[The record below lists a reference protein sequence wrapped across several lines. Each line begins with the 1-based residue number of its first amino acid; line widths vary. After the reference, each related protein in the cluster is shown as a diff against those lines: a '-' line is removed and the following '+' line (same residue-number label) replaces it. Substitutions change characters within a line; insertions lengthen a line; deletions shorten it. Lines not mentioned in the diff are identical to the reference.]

1 MSDGNTGQILGTIA
15 GAVLG
20 YFTGGASF
28 VALGATLGGAAGSL
42 LDPKAKT
49 EGPRID
55 DQKVTVSTYGIGI
68 PTIYGTVRIGGNVV
82 DSTDKIELPFTDSQ
96 GGKGGGVEN
105 TTYRYF
111 VHMRHVLCATPSDG
125 STVAIRKIWQDG
137 KLIYDV
143 SSGVPIGSALATAE
157 SPYSNLILYQGA
169 EDQMPDGIEELYH
182 GVGNVPAYRGV
193 VSVRLNIIECPGGR
207 VPQFSFELARG
218 GIVEP
223 VSVQQISSTPVITST
238 GAIIRADGVWEF
250 TEVEN
255 GDGTVNINYGFGQV
269 GSIQPTGVVAGV
281 PSFGYPPYPVAGS
294 ELFIIKPYTTGLL
307 SLIDLSDGSRSVLY
321 NGDSTGPGF
330 FFGRAAYDESLELF
344 VVSNWSSSTNNVPTI
359 ISKSGIATPCD
370 PVAGDDMGGVLG
382 FYGGVV
388 YVVTTDGVNLIL
400 SRRTAQGLAVPA
412 MPDTIGPAV
421 SFSGQWSALH
431 VDATGI
437 YLQCVPVISSPASFY
452 KITPAQGASA
462 GSFDLLGMADV
473 DQSIS
478 STISRTFYGSTTL
491 ATVGPYYSGDDTGYK
506 AIRFNAITPVSAAVS
521 DIIEEQCIRAGLTPD
536 DYDVSAIDDQLWGY
550 TLTNPASAR
559 ANIQPLMTAF
569 AIDAT
574 EEDAKIRFFHRADLA
589 SVGTVVY
596 DELGGAEDG
605 SEPGDPM
612 PLSRG
617 QEAELPRSVSVSYI
631 NKDFDYQTG
640 TEKAIRQIANSVM
653 DSTLDLPMSVD
664 SDVAATLA
672 QRALYDAWNNRNV
685 RSFKISRKFAFAS
698 AGDVLTFEYPRGT
711 FSDWRLNK
719 ITDTGALIEG
729 ECVPANAAIYSQIAL
744 GGSSYSGQIV
754 PALPAPTRLQLLD
767 IPLLRDID
775 NNAGIYA
782 AMDSYADAPASAE
795 LFVGDD
801 DNTLMPRG
809 TVSASAPI
817 GYAETV
823 LAGWGKRTVDET
835 NIFTVNLGDDVFNSV
850 TRDVLLG
857 NGGEFWALG
866 APGRWEIGCSGLGA
880 SIGSGRY
887 ILSRHV
893 RGLFGT
899 EHLTGTHQ
907 IGDTFVLLRIVGML
921 RPNMSVGDIGIA
933 KSYRA
938 VSKGR
943 SQDSAISQTYANTA
957 EGLKPLSPVNLRRT
971 NANGL
976 TVDRR
981 SRLSMNNST
990 GSVPLGES
998 TEAWSWSFY
1007 TSSAFT
1013 TLIGTVVTTSS
1024 AVTSDQI
1031 STAGATPSAILY
1043 VRVSQ
1048 LSDTVGKGH
1057 ELQATA

>member
-1 MSDGNTGQILGTIA
+1 MSDNRTLGTIA
-15 GAVLG
+15 GAVIG
-20 YFTGGASF
+20 YFTGGASY
-28 VALGATLGGAAGSL
+28 VALGATLGGVVGGA
-42 LDPKAKT
+42 LDGPTKT

-68 PTIYGTVRIGGNVV
+68 PTVYGTVRIGGNVV
-82 DSTDKIELPFTDSQ
+82 DSTDKIELPFTTSS
-96 GGKGGGVEN
+96 GGKGGGEEN
-105 TTYRYF
+105 TSYRYF
-111 VHMRHVLCATPSDG
+111 VHMRHVLCATPLDG

-169 EDQMPDGIEELYH
+169 EDQLPDGIEELYH

-223 VSVQQISSTPVITST
+223 VSVQQISSAPVLAST
-238 GAIIRADGVWEF
+238 GSIIRADGVWEF
-250 TEVEN
+250 TEVSN
-255 GDGTVNINYGFGQV
+255 GDGTVNISYGFGQT

-281 PSFGYPPYPVAGS
+281 PAFGYPSYPVSGS
-294 ELFIIKPYTTGLL
+294 ELFIIKPYSSGQLT
-307 SLIDLSDGSRSVLY
+307 LIDLSDGSQSILY
-321 NGDSTGPGF
+321 NGGTTGPGY
-330 FFGRAAYDESLELF
+330 FFGRAAYDSSVELF

-359 ISKSGIATPCD
+359 ISKSGAATPCD
-370 PVAGDDMGGVLG
+370 PVAGDGMGGVVG

-388 YVVTTDGVNLIL
+388 YVVTTDGVNIIL
-400 SRRTAQGLAVPA
+400 SRRTAQGLAISA
-412 MPDTIGPAV
+412 MPDTIGPAT

-431 VDATGI
+431 IDQTGI
-437 YLQCVPVISSPASFY
+437 YLQSARTTSSRADFY
-452 KITPAQGASA
+452 KITTAQGAST
-462 GSFDLLGMADV
+462 GSFELLGSQGIDT
-473 DQSIS
+473 SIS
-478 STISRTFYGSTTL
+478 STISRTFYGTSTL
-491 ATVGPYYSGDDTGYK
+491 ATVGPFYNGADTGYK
-506 AIRFNAITPVSAAVS
+506 AIRFNAITPVPASVA
-521 DIIEEQCIRAGLTPD
+521 DILEEQCVRAGMALPQF
-536 DYDVSAIDDQLWGY
+536 DVLAIDDQVWGY

-589 SVGTVVY
+589 SVGTVSY
-596 DELGGAEDG
+596 DELASAEDG
-605 SEPGDPM
+605 GEPGDPM

-640 TEKAIRQIANSVM
+640 TEKAMRQVTESVM
-653 DSTLDLPMSVD
+653 DSTLDLPMSVG
-664 SDVAATLA
+664 SSVAATLA
-672 QRALYDAWNNRNV
+672 QRALYDAWNDRNR
-685 RSFKISRKFAFAS
+685 RSFKVSRKFAFAS

-719 ITDTGALIEG
+719 VTDTGALIEG
-729 ECVPANAAIYSQIAL
+729 ECVPANAAIYSQTAI
-744 GGSSYSGQIV
+744 GGASYSGQVV

-775 NNAGIYA
+775 NNAGLYA
-782 AMDSYADAPASAE
+782 AMDSFADAPASAE
-795 LFVGDD
+795 LLVGDD
-801 DNTLMPRG
+801 DNTLTPRG

-817 GYAETV
+817 GFAETA
-823 LAGWGKRTVDET
+823 LAGWVKRSVDET

-850 TRDVLLG
+850 TRDVLLA

-866 APGRWEIGCSGLGA
+866 SPGRWEIGCSALGA
-880 SIGSGRY
+880 NLGNGRY
-887 ILSRHV
+887 ILSRHL

-899 EHLTGTHQ
+899 EYLTGTHQ
-907 IGDTFVLLRIVGML
+907 VGDTFVLLRIVGIL
-921 RPNMSVGDIGIA
+921 RPSMSAGDIGLA

-938 VSKGR
+938 VTKGR
-943 SQDSAISQTYANTA
+943 SMDSAPSQTYASTA
-957 EGLKPLSPVNLRRT
+957 EGLKPMSPVNLRRT
-971 NANGL
+971 NANDL

-990 GSVPLGES
+990 GTLPLGES
-998 TEAWSWSFY
+998 TEAYSWSFY
-1007 TSSAFT
+1007 TSGAFT
-1013 TLIGTVVTTSS
+1013 TLIGS
-1024 AVTSDQI
+1024 AVTSAATITSAQI
-1031 STAGATPSAILY
+1031 TAAGAAPTATLY
-1043 VRVSQ
+1043 VRVAQ
-1048 LSDTVGKGH
+1048 VSDTVGKGH